1 MLVDDS
7 DKQFRRHTFDTVS
20 VTIVLVVD
28 VGDDVLVFMK
38 DEADI
43 HSLLSKTVSSGSDFE
58 VDDLVK
64 CIDNPVAIPTVIN
77 AKTIPSISHFLF
89 KRFWKRTSILYQVFP
104 LLSKRGII

>member
-7 DKQFRRHTFDTVS
+7 DKQFRRHTFDTVF
-20 VTIVLVVD
+20 VPIVFDV
-28 VGDDVLVFMK
+28 VGDDVLVLIK
-38 DEADI
+38 DEVDI